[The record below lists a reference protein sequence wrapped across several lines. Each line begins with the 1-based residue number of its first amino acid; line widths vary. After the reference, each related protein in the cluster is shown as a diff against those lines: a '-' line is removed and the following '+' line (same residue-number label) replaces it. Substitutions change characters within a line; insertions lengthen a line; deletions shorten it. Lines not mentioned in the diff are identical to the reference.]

1 MNTPVKDEVGI
12 QREYY
17 AKTASNYADMHTN
30 ENDENSFAMHVMF
43 GAATFLGVKTILDI
57 GSGTGRT
64 LIHAKK
70 NHPQLLVTGVEPVKE
85 LREIGY
91 ACGLST
97 KELIEGNAYQLPFED
112 EAFDFVCEF
121 AMLHHVRKP
130 EFVIQEM
137 LRVSRKAIFISDSNG
152 FGQGSLVVRSIKQ
165 MINSLKLW
173 ALADYLKTF
182 GRGYIITEGD
192 GLSYSYSVFNNYNQI
207 RRGCKAIHLL
217 NTTTGGINPYRTAG
231 SVALLGIK
239 K

>member
-1 MNTPVKDEVGI
+1 MDEAEI

-17 AKTASNYADMHTN
+17 AKTAQNYDEMHTN
-30 ENDENSFAMHVMF
+30 KNDENSFAMHFMF
-43 GAATFLGVKTILDI
+43 GAANFLGIKTILDI

-70 NHPQLLVTGVEPVKE
+70 NHPQFLVTGVEPVKE

-91 ACGLST
+91 SYGLSS
-97 KELIEGNAYQLPFED
+97 KELIDGDAYELPFEN

-130 EFVIQEM
+130 GLVVDEM

-152 FGQGSLVVRSIKQ
+152 FGQGSLMGRSIKQ
-165 MINSLKLW
+165 IINSFKLW
-173 ALADYLKTF
+173 PVANFFKTL
-182 GRGYIITEGD
+182 GRGYVITEGD
-192 GLSYSYSVFNNYNQI
+192 GLSYSYSVFNNYDQI
-207 RRGCKAIHLL
+207 RRRCKTVHIL
-217 NTTTGGINPYRTAG
+217 NTSIGGINPYRSAG